1 MFTKETIF
9 RRAAFGMSKAGSAAS
24 DSLEREI
31 NSIFNEIFHVPPKP
45 YAIASYLR
53 FHTVYGPSLRRR
65 KYVDIT
71 KIISKNLDLEA
82 IELFLRHCYPG
93 NLLTCK
99 LWVCAYLCE
108 AQQGAPPSGRRRGS
122 WDFVQSPLMC
132 LLMLGWFAIRDSTKW
147 FKGSLQVYRHR
158 LI

>member
-1 MFTKETIF
+1 MANETIF
-9 RRAAFGMSKAGSAAS
+9 RIAPFRMSKAGSAAS

-31 NSIFNEIFHVPPKP
+31 ISIFNEIFHVTPEPD
-45 YAIASYLR
+45 AIAGYLR
-53 FHTVYGPSLRRR
+53 FHTLYGPSLLRR
-65 KYVDIT
+65 KYVDTT
-71 KIISKNLDLEA
+71 KIISKQLDLEA

-108 AQQGAPPSGRRRGS
+108 AQQGVPPSGRSRS
-122 WDFVQSPLMC
+122 MWNFVQSPVMC
-132 LLMLGWFAIRDSTKW
+132 LFMLGWFGVRDSTKW
-147 FKGSLQVYRHR
+147 LKGSFQVYRHR